1 MKQKVKTLKNN
12 GKIRSYENLDYKHS
26 YNNNNDEKGSSKY
39 EAKSSL
45 YRSNYNTEDNEYKAD
60 SKDNSNIVYYTNY
73 DDKYTNSTTNEYTLN
88 TLQSKLRSK
97 LNYFN
102 LHSMEVLIMLSVT
115 IIMSHSYILR

>member
-26 YNNNNDEKGSSKY
+26 YNNNNDEKSSSKY

-45 YRSNYNTEDNEYKAD
+45 YRCDYNTEDNEYKAE

-88 TLQSKLRSK
+88 TLQSKLQSK

-102 LHSMEVLIMLSVT
+102 LHSIEVLIMLSVT
-115 IIMSHSYILR
+115 IIMSYSYILR